1 MSSEGKPSSM
11 DKRDSL
17 GVARDVVHL
26 ESADPNPDGD
36 STSSQTDEGGKNEKI
51 VRLKTDL
58 FVLPLLASIYFL
70 AQMGRSDLG
79 NAKVAGLDE
88 DFGLTPDM
96 YSNVASIFI
105 VGYLIFQLP
114 GTLLLRRIGPSIQ
127 ARSSIPYHAMSTF
140 LSTVY

>member
-1 MSSEGKPSSM
+1 M
-11 DKRDSL
+11 
-17 GVARDVVHL
+17 VHL
-26 ESADPNPDGD
+26 ETADPQQGRDGESID
-36 STSSQTDEGGKNEKI
+36 TEQNAKSEGRVK
-51 VRLKTDL
+51 LKTDL

-96 YSNVASIFI
+96 YSNVASIFL
-105 VGYLIFQLP
+105 VGYLLFQLP

-127 ARSSIPYHAMSTF
+127 ARPILPC
-140 LSTVY
+140 

>member
-1 MSSEGKPSSM
+1 MSSM
-11 DKRDSL
+11 DKPSSTGKSDSPSIS
-17 GVARDVVHL
+17 RDVVHL
-26 ESADPNPDGD
+26 ESADPGLNGDGT
-36 STSSQTDEGGKNEKI
+36 STETDEGGKTERI

-127 ARSSIPYHAMSTF
+127 VRI
-140 LSTVY
+140 

>member
-1 MSSEGKPSSM
+1 MPPSTEKSSLGQ
-11 DKRDSL
+11 KRDSL
-17 GVARDVVHL
+17 GTSKDVVHL
-26 ESADPNPDGD
+26 ETADPQQGR
-36 STSSQTDEGGKNEKI
+36 DEESIDTEQNAKSEGRVK
-51 VRLKTDL
+51 LKTDL

-96 YSNVASIFI
+96 YSNVASIFL
-105 VGYLIFQLP
+105 VGYLLFQLP

-127 ARSSIPYHAMSTF
+127 ARPIVSC
-140 LSTVY
+140 